1 MQRIV
6 LFGGTFDPPHIGHLL
21 MAQLALEQTRSDAV
35 WFLPAPAPP
44 HKLNEEHTP
53 HETRVRLVQALVD
66 GYEAL
71 KVCDI
76 ERSLPTPSYTVDTI
90 EALRT
95 MYPDHHF
102 QFLCGSDSLAS
113 LPQWHRAIDLVRL
126 IEFVVAVRTGYPF
139 TETLTEVKRELPS
152 LRATV
157 LEMPIVDVSSTFLRE
172 RLRRNL
178 PTCGLIPP
186 GVMQVWLECRET

>member
-1 MQRIV
+1 MQNIV

-44 HKLNEEHTP
+44 HKLNEEHTR
-53 HETRVRLVQALVD
+53 HETRVRLVQALVE
-66 GYEAL
+66 GYQAF

-90 EALRT
+90 HALST
-95 MYPDHHF
+95 MYPNHHF
-102 QFLCGSDSLAS
+102 QFLCGSDSLAN
-113 LPQWHRAIDLVRL
+113 LPHWHRANELVQM

-139 TETLTEVKRELPS
+139 EETLTEVQRELPA

-178 PTCGLIPP
+178 PICGLIPP
-186 GVMQVWLECRET
+186 AVLQVWLECGTT